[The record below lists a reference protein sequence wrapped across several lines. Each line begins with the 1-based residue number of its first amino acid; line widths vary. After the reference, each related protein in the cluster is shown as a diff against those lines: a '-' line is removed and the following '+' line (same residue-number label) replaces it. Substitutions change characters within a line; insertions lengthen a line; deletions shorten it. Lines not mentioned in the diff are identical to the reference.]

1 MKYLA
6 KKLAGFVMT
15 MLVVSFLV
23 FAAFAVTGKVSP
35 RRDEGIPPYRTVND
49 GFIIMLQISPAAT
62 SPDSMHWARAVS

>member
-1 MKYLA
+1 MPSIIPY
-6 KKLAGFVMT
+6 KL
-15 MLVVSFLV
+15 
-23 FAAFAVTGKVSP
+23 FATLIVTSKVSP

>member
-23 FAAFAVTGKVSP
+23 FAAFAV
-35 RRDEGIPPYRTVND
+35 IPGGSGHSDAGHAGDP
-49 GFIIMLQISPAAT
+49 
-62 SPDSMHWARAVS
+62 

>member
-23 FAAFAVTGKVSP
+23 FAGVCRNTGRSGHS
-35 RRDEGIPPYRTVND
+35 DAGHAGD
-49 GFIIMLQISPAAT
+49 A
-62 SPDSMHWARAVS
+62 